1 MNAGAIFDRLFLRL
15 RHTAS
20 FQLESGR
27 ASDEL
32 RGFDGARYC
41 LLVSFKRSGEAVP
54 TPVWFGVRDD
64 RLFLRTALRTGKLK
78 RIRNNPRVTV
88 AACDFRGN
96 PTGEPIEARAR
107 IGDRADWQRVTD
119 GLRRKYGVTGRLT
132 LLGSRLR
139 RGAEGTVA
147 VLVDRP

>member
-1 MNAGAIFDRLFLRL
+1 MATLEQLGTEKYVLLTTFRRDGRAVSTPLWVTPDGAGLGFWT
-15 RHTAS
+15 TAS
-20 FQLESGR
+20 
-27 ASDEL
+27 A
-32 RGFDGARYC
+32 
-41 LLVSFKRSGEAVP
+41 
-54 TPVWFGVRDD
+54 
-64 RLFLRTALRTGKLK
+64 GKLK